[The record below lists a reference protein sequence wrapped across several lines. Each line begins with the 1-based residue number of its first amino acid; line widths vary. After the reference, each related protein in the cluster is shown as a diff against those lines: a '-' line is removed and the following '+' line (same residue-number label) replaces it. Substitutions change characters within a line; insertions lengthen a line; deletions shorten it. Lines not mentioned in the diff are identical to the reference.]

1 MGNLPLNVAV
11 YFGRIDKRA
20 SGWYWIATDAEKS
33 AKPPATGPFESKDAA
48 VEDAARSGPR
58 SPQ

>member
-1 MGNLPLNVAV
+1 MSNLPPNVAV
-11 YFGRIDKRA
+11 FFGRTDKRP

-33 AKPPATGPFESKDAA
+33 AKPPVAGPFETKEAA

-58 SPQ
+58 SLQ